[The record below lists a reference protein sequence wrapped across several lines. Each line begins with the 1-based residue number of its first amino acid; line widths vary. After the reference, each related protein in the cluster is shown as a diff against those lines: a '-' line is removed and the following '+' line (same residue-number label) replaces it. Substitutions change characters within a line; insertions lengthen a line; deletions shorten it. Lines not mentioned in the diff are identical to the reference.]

1 MGSPPSDGA
10 DHSLSLLGCSNL
22 SVVIADCFDVPVNIL
37 GGDRLDG
44 LDRLEHHWLYI
55 AHSQLISLKA
65 LYDSDL
71 LVALV

>member
-1 MGSPPSDGA
+1 LGSLPSDGS
-10 DHSLSLLGCSNL
+10 DHSLSLLGCSYL

-44 LDRLEHHWLYI
+44 LNGLEYHWLYI
-55 AHSQLISLKA
+55 ADSQLISLKA